1 MSPLGLIIST
11 RFEGEL
17 TMANET
23 IKMLSV
29 GDKSL
34 TSDLHEASY
43 QKMGIVVIHA
53 VTFQETTKILE
64 KDTIHLIMINK
75 DNPQIKPLDTVK
87 YLREQPEFK
96 IIPIIVTGVQASK
109 KHQKAFTD
117 AGADLFIVQPIARN
131 KLLKSIK
138 LILDQKTREQSRI
151 DILSKASF
159 ELNGRSIICS
169 ILDLSISGLLISYN
183 KQIKEGACLSLKFKL
198 PQDKNAIRIEG
209 EVVRNIEIGEKYAG
223 HKNGVGIRFTKF
235 HLDSEKKIKRF
246 VENTQ
251 DDVVDEIYYL

>member
-1 MSPLGLIIST
+1 MG
-11 RFEGEL
+11 
-17 TMANET
+17 NQT

-29 GDKSL
+29 GEKSL

-43 QKMGIVVIHA
+43 QKMGVEVIHA
-53 VTFQETTKILE
+53 VTFQETTKIL
-64 KDTIHLIMINK
+64 KNDTINLIMLNK
-75 DNPQIKPLDTVK
+75 DNPKIKPLDTVK
-87 YLREQPEFK
+87 YLKEQPELK
-96 IIPIIVTGVQASK
+96 NIPIIVTGVQASK
-109 KHQKAFTD
+109 KHQKVFLE
-117 AGADLFIVQPIARN
+117 AGANLFIVQPIARN

-159 ELNGRSIICS
+159 ELNDRTIICS
-169 ILDLSISGLLISYN
+169 ILDLSTSGLLISYN
-183 KQIKEGACLSLKFKL
+183 KRIKKGLCLSLKFKL
-198 PQDKNAIRIEG
+198 PQDKKAIRIDG

-235 HLDSEKKIKRF
+235 HLDSEKKIKQF

-251 DDVVDEIYYL
+251 DEVVDEIYYL